1 MPQDRKGPEPVSR
14 ILEGALRQCGLSER
28 MAERQVLLKWREIVG
43 GEIAAH
49 SRAVDLAD
57 GVLVLE
63 ADHGAWRQEVSLL
76 VPIIIEKFNAL
87 CGAGTVTGIRWR
99 DAPQF
104 GRRTPERKGR

>member
-14 ILEGALRQCGLSER
+14 ILEGALRRCGLSER
-28 MAERQVLLKWREIVG
+28 LAERQALARWPDIVG

-87 CGAGTVTGIRWR
+87 CGEGTVTGIRWR
-99 DAPQF
+99 DAPHTGRTH
-104 GRRTPERKGR
+104 GRRDR